1 MPNSLPEFA
10 KVSFREV
17 FSFEIC
23 NSYDVSSKQNGLFK
37 IYRIYLKSFMIFSD
51 L

>member
-1 MPNSLPEFA
+1 MQNSLPEFA
-10 KVSFREV
+10 KVSFREE

-23 NSYDVSSKQNGLFK
+23 NSYDVSPKQNGLFK
-37 IYRIYLKSFMIFSD
+37 IYRIYLKSFMLFSD

>member
-1 MPNSLPEFA
+1 MPNTLPEFA
-10 KVSFREV
+10 KVSSREE

-23 NSYDVSSKQNGLFK
+23 NSIDVSSKKNGLFK
-37 IYRIYLKSFMIFSD
+37 IYRIYLKSFMLFSD

>member
-10 KVSFREV
+10 KVCFREE
-17 FSFEIC
+17 FPFEIC
-23 NSYDVSSKQNGLFK
+23 NGYDVSSKKNGLFK
-37 IYRIYLKSFMIFSD
+37 IYRIYLKSFMLFSD